1 MAFEAFW
8 WQCIVIRADDLQA
21 RCPFAASG
29 TPAAAEGA
37 SDGAMNAEA
46 QIDQLLKK
54 HSGSI
59 VQQHLR
65 RLASTDEAR
74 KKMRPYDR

>member
-1 MAFEAFW
+1 MFKLVAGW
-8 WQCIVIRADDLQA
+8 LIVGYV
-21 RCPFAASG
+21 FVG